1 MLTPPRTLPLPP
13 LFPPLSESTMANG
26 GTVSLRLSRLI
37 RVGGTQAARQAST
50 RQRRCPPLFFFCGHG
65 QKNKTF
71 HKLEV
76 AYQNVIRA
84 LYQLLPNSNRQP
96 SLEKKGRDRGEER
109 RKQGDRHVGLT
120 ANGPHCRYSCRK
132 PVIFLSPSACRGIH
146 LH

>member
-13 LFPPLSESTMANG
+13 LFPPPSESTMANG

-37 RVGGTQAARQAST
+37 RVEGGNTGSQAGIYTAEAV
-50 RQRRCPPLFFFCGHG
+50 PFFFFCGHG

-84 LYQLLPNSNRQP
+84 LYRLLANSNRQP
-96 SLEKKGRDRGEER
+96 SLEKQGCDRGGER